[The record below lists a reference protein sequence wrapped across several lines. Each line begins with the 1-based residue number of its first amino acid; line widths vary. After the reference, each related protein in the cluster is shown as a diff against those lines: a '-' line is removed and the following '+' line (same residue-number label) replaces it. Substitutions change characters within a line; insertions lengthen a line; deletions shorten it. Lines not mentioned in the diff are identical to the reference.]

1 MKYITRE
8 EKVLNIAIAII
19 FNVIIYILI
28 NLYGLKYKSLYMI
41 ALNIFL
47 ILIWYGLFA
56 TSKSIEEESKI
67 SKEKK
72 EKLLEIKLN
81 FIKNVMA
88 DEKLKEF
95 EKVLNNLPEE
105 DKSSFIKS
113 VYVNLI
119 TEKTEELAPMSE
131 EKDYEREK

>member
-8 EKVLNIAIAII
+8 EKILNIVIAII
-19 FNVIIYILI
+19 FNVSIYILI

-41 ALNIFL
+41 ASNIFL

-67 SKEKK
+67 SKEKE
-72 EKLLEIKLN
+72 EKLLEIKLS
-81 FIKNVMA
+81 FIKNIMV
-88 DEKLKEF
+88 DEKFKEF

-105 DKSSFIKS
+105 DKSDFIKS
-113 VYVNLI
+113 VYENLI
-119 TEKTEELAPMSE
+119 TEKIEELAPMKGE
-131 EKDYEREK
+131 DD

>member
-8 EKVLNIAIAII
+8 EKFLNIGIAII
-19 FNVIIYILI
+19 FNVSIFILI
-28 NLYGLKYKSLYMI
+28 NLYDLKYKSLYMI

-67 SKEKK
+67 SKEKE
-72 EKLLEIKLN
+72 EKLLEIKLS
-81 FIKNVMA
+81 FIKNIMV
-88 DEKLKEF
+88 DEKFKEF

-105 DKSSFIKS
+105 DKSDFIKS
-113 VYVNLI
+113 VYENLI

-131 EKDYEREK
+131 EKDYERER

>member
-8 EKVLNIAIAII
+8 EKVLNIVIAII
-19 FNVIIYILI
+19 FNVSIYILI
-28 NLYGLKYKSLYMI
+28 NLYDLKYKSLYMI
-41 ALNIFL
+41 VLNIFL

-72 EKLLEIKLN
+72 EKLLKRKLN
-81 FIKNVMA
+81 FIKNIMV

-95 EKVLNNLPEE
+95 EKVLNNLSEE
-105 DKSSFIKS
+105 EKSDFIKS
-113 VYVNLI
+113 VYENLI
-119 TEKTEELAPMSE
+119 TEKIEELAPMKGE
-131 EKDYEREK
+131 DD

>member
-8 EKVLNIAIAII
+8 EKFLNIGIAII
-19 FNVIIYILI
+19 FNVSIFILI
-28 NLYGLKYKSLYMI
+28 NLYSLKYKSLYMI

-47 ILIWYGLFA
+47 ILMWYGLFA

-67 SKEKK
+67 SKEKE
-72 EKLLEIKLN
+72 EKLLKIKLN
-81 FIKNVMA
+81 FIKNIMA

-105 DKSSFIKS
+105 DKSNFIKS
-113 VYVNLI
+113 VYENLI
-119 TEKTEELAPMSE
+119 TEKIEELAPMKGE
-131 EKDYEREK
+131 DD